1 MASPPQ
7 AHWHGAFLPPSLFD
21 ARSHPGS
28 RTDPEVPTPVPP
40 TLGPVTMPAGGPTRE
55 GARATYEAK
64 RWNTSCTDDGWSGK
78 LVSLAWNESDGH
90 VEEKWKWTPPAKD
103 KAKAKGNG
111 QIKKKP
117 LGKPKKKATA
127 NGNGNGKI
135 KKKPL
140 GKPK

>member
-1 MASPPQ
+1 
-7 AHWHGAFLPPSLFD
+7 
-21 ARSHPGS
+21 
-28 RTDPEVPTPVPP
+28 
-40 TLGPVTMPAGGPTRE
+40 MPNGGPTSKDAGSGKSKMK
-55 GARATYEAK
+55 GATTLKVFYESK

-103 KAKAKGNG
+103 KAKAKDNG

-127 NGNGNGKI
+127 NGNGNGQI

-140 GKPK
+140 GKPKKKATGKAKAKRRGGN